1 MQLVDILVKLG
12 FSEGAATFLSNHDY
26 FRHKRKTEQQMIEV
40 FRKMREIYGCGEQDI
55 REAVL
60 KFPPFAGYDHKRVVE
75 DAVSVYGD
83 ENGVKKAVLKF
94 PQFASLDHKRV
105 VRERVFLGDMAK
117 LTRDEVIQMIL
128 EKPVLAGY
136 SQKRYIAGFDVGRTL
151 AKEGFKPDKEMVGI
165 FFRHLSKSPYVP
177 GTKRKRPSEIGPGFK
192 EPPLMKAMRKSL
204 VRLRK

>member
-60 KFPPFAGYDHKRVVE
+60 KFP
-75 DAVSVYGD
+75 
-83 ENGVKKAVLKF
+83 
-94 PQFASLDHKRV
+94 QFASYDHKRV